1 MATENPRGL
10 YRAIHLFEMTPEFGR
25 CKATNA
31 RDGLIDI
38 AEILREDVPVVV
50 PPPGGRDSA
59 EKKKGVVWSATRNA
73 WMVRL
78 AASGDAAALQ
88 LRTR

>member
-25 CKATNA
+25 CKASGC
-31 RDGLIDI
+31 RDGLVDI
-38 AEILREDVPVVV
+38 ASILRDDVPVVA

-59 EKKKGVVWSATRNA
+59 IKMKGVVWSATRNA
-73 WMVRL
+73 WIV
-78 AASGDAAALQ
+78 SGTIYPQ
-88 LRTR
+88 H